1 MNRRTDRHDERGLS
15 QSAQWAVL
23 APVVML
29 TLLGVI
35 DAGIWLHARS
45 TVQQAA
51 MTAAESQALAGQDLG
66 QAERIAR
73 SMTGELA
80 EVAVTVETGTGRVT
94 VNVEARVPLALDL
107 GLARVGASATR
118 ATEHG

>member
-1 MNRRTDRHDERGLS
+1 MNRRTDRHDERGLN